1 MNCVFCSVVDKNEPH
16 HEIVWSDKRHIA
28 FLNIKPAQPG
38 HVLVI
43 PRKHVDDGFDLSSE
57 EFGALMEASRRLAVP
72 LKAVLNPSRVALAL
86 EGFHVPHAHVHLIP
100 VNKSGDMMNET
111 KEPVPSEELVPIA
124 EALRAAIASTL

>member
-1 MNCVFCSVVDKNEPH
+1 MNCVFCSVVEKNEPH